1 MADNREISSD
11 VRKKYEICTRMGK
24 GAYGVVYKAIDRRS
38 KQTVALKKCF
48 DAFRNS
54 TDAQRTYRE
63 IQYLQALGAHTNIIR
78 LINVLK
84 ATNERDIYLVFD
96 FMETDLHAVVRA
108 NILEAIHKQYIIYQ
122 LLKALKYMHSAELL
136 HRDIKPANLLLD
148 SDCHVKVCDLGLC
161 RSVSKK
167 DNTGWLIVLAA
178 TSEPANGASAS
189 VPHPESDPVLPNFT
203 DIAGK
208 CSAVLTDYVATRWYR
223 APEILLG
230 STSYTK
236 GVDMWSVG
244 CILGEMLSGKPLFPG
259 QSTMNQLDKIIQV
272 TGRPTAEDI
281 AATES
286 HFAKTLLEQVGRHE
300 EKKELEALF
309 PNAPPDAI
317 DLMKRC
323 LVFNPKKRISAV
335 EALAHPYCKVFHD
348 IREEPEAVSP
358 IVIPVEDEK
367 KLTPAEY
374 RQR

>member
-1 MADNREISSD
+1 MRSYPGSTLDVHCELMHQTYASS
-11 VRKKYEICTRMGK
+11 TL
-24 GAYGVVYKAIDRRS
+24 A
-38 KQTVALKKCF
+38 
-48 DAFRNS
+48 
-54 TDAQRTYRE
+54 RT
-63 IQYLQALGAHTNIIR
+63 
-78 LINVLK
+78 
-84 ATNERDIYLVFD
+84 
-96 FMETDLHAVVRA
+96 
-108 NILEAIHKQYIIYQ
+108 
-122 LLKALKYMHSAELL
+122 
-136 HRDIKPANLLLD
+136 
-148 SDCHVKVCDLGLC
+148 
-161 RSVSKK
+161 
-167 DNTGWLIVLAA
+167 
-178 TSEPANGASAS
+178 
-189 VPHPESDPVLPNFT
+189 
-203 DIAGK
+203 GK

-259 QSTMNQLDKIIQV
+259 QSTMNQLDKIIQL

-309 PNAPPDAI
+309 PNAPTAAI

-323 LVFNPKKRISAV
+323 LVFNPKKRISAS
-335 EALAHPYCKVFHD
+335 EALAHPYCKDFHD

-374 RQR
+374 RQRWVS